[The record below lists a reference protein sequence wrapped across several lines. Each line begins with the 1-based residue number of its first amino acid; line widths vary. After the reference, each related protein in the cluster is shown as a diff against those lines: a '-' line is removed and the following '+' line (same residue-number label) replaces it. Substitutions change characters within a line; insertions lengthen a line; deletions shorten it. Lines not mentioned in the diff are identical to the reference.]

1 MRILHARIAE
11 LERERDVTGN
21 FLDSAIEELQKH
33 KRGLSMSNYQEL
45 RDAIAA
51 ATPGP
56 WHINE
61 DPHWSRQ
68 VRRPDDASVAWC
80 GHMAPQALRDAQY
93 IAAANPQTIAAL
105 LADLDAARVDA
116 ARYQLLS
123 DPDFDDREGVFVRN
137 TREGAGAELDAEITR
152 LKELGVEG
160 GR

>member
-1 MRILHARIAE
+1 
-11 LERERDVTGN
+11 
-21 FLDSAIEELQKH
+21 
-33 KRGLSMSNYQEL
+33 MSDYREL
-45 RDAIAA
+45 RDALAA

-56 WHINE
+56 WHTGGENS
-61 DPHWSRQ
+61 HWSRQ
-68 VRRPDDASVAWC
+68 ICRPDHQSVAWC

-137 TREGAGAELDAEITR
+137 TREGAGAELDAEIAR

>member
-1 MRILHARIAE
+1 
-11 LERERDVTGN
+11 
-21 FLDSAIEELQKH
+21 
-33 KRGLSMSNYQEL
+33 MSDYQEL

-56 WHINE
+56 WHTGGENS
-61 DPHWSRQ
+61 HWSRQ
-68 VRRPDDASVAWC
+68 ICRPDHQSVAWC

-137 TREGAGAELDAEITR
+137 TREGAGAELDAEIAR
-152 LKELGVEG
+152 LRGLTP
-160 GR
+160 

>member
-1 MRILHARIAE
+1 
-11 LERERDVTGN
+11 
-21 FLDSAIEELQKH
+21 
-33 KRGLSMSNYQEL
+33 MSDYQEL

-56 WHINE
+56 WHTGGENS
-61 DPHWSRQ
+61 HWSRQ
-68 VRRPDDASVAWC
+68 ICRPDHQSVAWC
-80 GHMAPQALRDAQY
+80 GHIAPQGLRDAY

-137 TREGAGAELDAEITR
+137 TREGAGAELDAEIAR

-160 GR
+160 EK

>member
-1 MRILHARIAE
+1 
-11 LERERDVTGN
+11 
-21 FLDSAIEELQKH
+21 
-33 KRGLSMSNYQEL
+33 MSDCQEL
-45 RDAIAA
+45 REVLAA
-51 ATPGP
+51 GPTKGP
-56 WHINE
+56 WQATDNNWEI
-61 DPHWSRQ
+61 SSI
-68 VRRPDDASVAWC
+68 DASDTTVARC
-80 GHMAPQALRDAQY
+80 EIYGGVDEDTQEQYERIKCIDARY

-137 TREGAGAELDAEITR
+137 TREGAGAELDAEIAR

>member
-1 MRILHARIAE
+1 
-11 LERERDVTGN
+11 
-21 FLDSAIEELQKH
+21 
-33 KRGLSMSNYQEL
+33 MSDYQEL

-56 WHINE
+56 WHTGGENS
-61 DPHWSRQ
+61 HWSRQ
-68 VRRPDDASVAWC
+68 ICRPDHQSVAWC
-80 GHMAPQALRDAQY
+80 GHMAPQALRDARY

-105 LADLDAARVDA
+105 LAELDAARVDA

-123 DPDFDDREGVFVRN
+123 GPDFDDREGVFVRN
-137 TREGAGAELDAEITR
+137 TLEGAGAELDAEIAR